1 MSNRVFSLTTLLSI
15 LLLFSIALNL
25 WQWQRQSAIESSSLI
40 VSDAHSPAPNTPTES
55 WATESPLTGSLLERD
70 SALSPNT
77 PEPVGLDLENQQHAF
92 EQLTKWYS
100 QANWSQLTVALR
112 DYLRRYPDDTQALL
126 LEADMVSR
134 TQPLNIAL
142 VNYYALL
149 ELPLDDSTQ
158 KSIQEKIEQLFENAT
173 EQLRFDRAWDLLAA
187 LIEPLIQIAPSERR
201 YLILL
206 AEAYAQQA
214 NAVLMENTLAG
225 LPFDDP
231 AIESIRQILQ
241 RQLSVDDENE
251 TQTAQISDF
260 TETDTLTNITRIP
273 LDRLGNQYTLEIQLD
288 NRPVRLMIDTGAS
301 TTAVTASAWSRLS
314 RNVASRFIGVFKVN
328 TAAGYIDAP
337 MFAVKS
343 VSMGALAFDDV
354 SVMVIPSRMM
364 GEDPDL
370 TPQGLLGMNILSQYN
385 FQIDQQNAQLL
396 LRPRR

>member
-1 MSNRVFSLTTLLSI
+1 MSMRVFSLTTLLAI
-15 LLLFSIALNL
+15 LLFVSVGLNI
-25 WQWQRQSAIESSSLI
+25 WQWHSGIQTPDNS
-40 VSDAHSPAPNTPTES
+40 SDAHEIALDAQDIEDDADPLSTLVSALSDAPPARQVSPAPAE
-55 WATESPLTGSLLERD
+55 A
-70 SALSPNT
+70 
-77 PEPVGLDLENQQHAF
+77 LDLDNQEQAY
-92 EQLTKWYS
+92 EQLTTWFS
-100 QANWSQLTVALR
+100 QSDWPQLTVALR
-112 DYLRRYPDDTQALL
+112 DYLRRYPDDTSAIL

-134 TQPLNIAL
+134 TQPLNTAL

-149 ELPLDDSTQ
+149 ELPLDDNTR

-187 LIEPLIQIAPSERR
+187 LLEPLIQIAPSERR

-231 AIESIRQILQ
+231 AIASIRQILQ
-241 RQLSVDDENE
+241 RQLNSEQEPDQ
-251 TQTAQISDF
+251 QTAQMRDF
-260 TETDTLTNITRIP
+260 AEPDALTNITRIP
-273 LDRLGNQYTLEIQLD
+273 LDRLGNQYTLEILLD

-301 TTAVTASAWSRLS
+301 TTAVTASAWARLS

-343 VSMGALAFDDV
+343 VSMGPLAFDDV